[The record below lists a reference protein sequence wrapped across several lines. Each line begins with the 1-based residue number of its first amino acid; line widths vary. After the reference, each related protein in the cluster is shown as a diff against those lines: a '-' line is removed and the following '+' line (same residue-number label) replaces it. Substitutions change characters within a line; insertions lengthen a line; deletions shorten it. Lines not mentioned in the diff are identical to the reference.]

1 MAVMLVCSLRTVL
14 SDERDA
20 AVRGGMA
27 DDEIRRRLL
36 VAGRN
41 QAKKGVRAARKGK
54 KKRRKKELR
63 PLHVLE
69 DENDL
74 FHLYEQC
81 RARLPAPGADHRQ
94 DGQTQVPDQGTCDQA
109 TTVLYVKIFFLRFKD
124 FYFKGSRSSY
134 DST

>member
-54 KKRRKKELR
+54 KKRRKKELSWR
-63 PLHVLE
+63 TRTT
-69 DENDL
+69 
-74 FHLYEQC
+74 C
-81 RARLPAPGADHRQ
+81 STCTSSAARVFLLQVQTIAKMGRHKSPTKVRVIKVRQ
-94 DGQTQVPDQGTCDQA
+94 YCT
-109 TTVLYVKIFFLRFKD
+109 
-124 FYFKGSRSSY
+124 
-134 DST
+134 